1 MIRGKRIAIA
11 LGGTAA
17 VLGGVLLAQEL
28 GLGSQYSLTEDLAP
42 PRPVSGL
49 GDITAEAPKLNG
61 WPEYAEVLSRPLFN
75 ESRAPEEVEAPV
87 IESAGTELNATL
99 TGVIV
104 SGQLQLAIV
113 RDNETNESQRVRMGQ
128 PMEGKQAGW
137 TLVELKPRMAVFQ
150 GSGAERKELE
160 LQVDTKGATAVA
172 PVSPTPSAAPV
183 APSTPMVP
191 VVPGPATTAGDPVA
205 AQPGQPASA
214 EEIRKRIE
222 ERRKQ
227 LREEAQRMLEQQN
240 QGNKQ

>member
-11 LGGTAA
+11 LGGSAA
-17 VLGGVLLAQEL
+17 VFGGLLLAQQF
-28 GLGSQYSLTEDLAP
+28 GLGSQYRLADELAT
-42 PRPVSGL
+42 PRAVAGL
-49 GDITAEAPKLNG
+49 GDIAADTPKLNA

-75 ESRAPEEVEAPV
+75 ESRAPEDIPTEVVENV
-87 IESAGTELNATL
+87 GTELNATL

-150 GSGAERKELE
+150 GGGAERKELE
-160 LQVDTKGATAVA
+160 LQVDTKGATAVV
-172 PVSPTPSAAPV
+172 PVSPGPAPV
-183 APSTPMVP
+183 AAASPMMP
-191 VVPGPATTAGDPVA
+191 VVPGPASTAVDAAA

>member
-1 MIRGKRIAIA
+1 MIRGKRIAIV
-11 LGGTAA
+11 LGGSAA
-17 VLGGVLLAQEL
+17 VLGGLLLAQEL
-28 GLGSQYSLTEDLAP
+28 GLGSQYGLDDSSASP
-42 PRPVSGL
+42 QPVAGL
-49 GDITAEAPKLNG
+49 GEIAADTPKLNA

-75 ESRAPEEVEAPV
+75 ESRAPEEVETQVVEAT
-87 IESAGTELNATL
+87 GTELNATL

-113 RDNETNESQRVRMGQ
+113 RDNETNESQRVRVGQ

-150 GSGAERKELE
+150 GGSAERKELE
-160 LQVDTKGATAVA
+160 LQVDTKGATAVV
-172 PVSPTPSAAPV
+172 PVSPSPSAVPV
-183 APSTPMVP
+183 ATSSPMVP
-191 VVPGPATTAGDPVA
+191 VVPGPGTTAADPAA